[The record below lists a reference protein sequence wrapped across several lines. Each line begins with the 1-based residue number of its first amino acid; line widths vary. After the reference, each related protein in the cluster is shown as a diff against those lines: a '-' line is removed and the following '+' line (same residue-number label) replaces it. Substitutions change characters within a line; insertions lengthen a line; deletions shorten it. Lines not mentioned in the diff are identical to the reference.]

1 MAVSIVAPP
10 ATGTPNTVS
19 RAALVTGAG
28 KRIGRGI
35 ALGMARAGWDVA
47 VHFGQ
52 SSADA
57 DETVRQVQA
66 LGRRAQAF
74 NADLDSESQT
84 RSMFE
89 AAATTFPDLSCV
101 VNNASRF
108 EPDTPATFSFATLDH
123 HLRPNLAAPVLLAQL
138 LHASLAPSSLTPS
151 SLEASHPAVPGVV
164 INLLDQKLDNPNPDF
179 FSYTLTKA
187 GLLAA
192 THIMA
197 MAFAPVLR
205 VAGVSPGIT
214 LKSGDQSDEGFTAAH
229 ARTPLGRSSRL
240 SDVVDAVV
248 YLADASAITGVNL
261 IVDGGQHLLPL
272 ARDVMYLTPDR
283 L

>member
-1 MAVSIVAPP
+1 MAVSIVMPP

-74 NADLDSESQT
+74 NADLDNESQT

-108 EPDTPATFSFATLDH
+108 EPDTPATFSFAALDH

-138 LHASLAPSSLTPS
+138 LHASLAPAH
-151 SLEASHPAVPGVV
+151 ASHPAPEHPPVPGVV

>member
-1 MAVSIVAPP
+1 M
-10 ATGTPNTVS
+10 GTPNAIS

-35 ALGMARAGWDVA
+35 ALGLARAGWDIA

-52 SSADA
+52 STADA
-57 DETVRQVQA
+57 HETVRQVQA

-74 NADLDSESQT
+74 GADLASESQT

-89 AAATTFPDLSCV
+89 AAATAFPDLSCL

-108 EPDTPATFSFATLDH
+108 EPDTPATISFAALDG
-123 HLRPNLAAPVLLAQL
+123 HLRPNLAAPVVLAQL
-138 LHASLAPSSLTPS
+138 LHARLAP
-151 SLEASHPAVPGVV
+151 AHPDPAPPATPGVV

-192 THIMA
+192 NHIMA
-197 MAFAPVLR
+197 MAFAPDPDLFIR
-205 VAGVSPGIT
+205 TGGEMRISNFLLWQTAYSELFFTECLWPDFGLAEMDAAFAAYARRDRRFGT
-214 LKSGDQSDEGFTAAH
+214 L
-229 ARTPLGRSSRL
+229 RSSSSSAEGYRL
-240 SDVVDAVV
+240 
-248 YLADASAITGVNL
+248 
-261 IVDGGQHLLPL
+261 P
-272 ARDVMYLTPDR
+272 R
-283 L
+283 

>member
-10 ATGTPNTVS
+10 ATGTPNAVS

-35 ALGMARAGWDVA
+35 ALGMARAGWDIA

-74 NADLDSESQT
+74 GADLDSESQT

-89 AAATTFPDLSCV
+89 AAAAAFPDLSCV

-108 EPDTPATFSFATLDH
+108 EPDTPATFSFASLDS

-138 LHASLAPSSLTPS
+138 LHARLTPS
-151 SLEASHPAVPGVV
+151 NPAVPGVV

-214 LKSGDQSDEGFTAAH
+214 LKSGDQSDEGFAAAH
-229 ARTPLGRSSRL
+229 TRTPLGRSSSL

-248 YLADASAITGVNL
+248 YLTDANAITGVNL
-261 IVDGGQHLLPL
+261 LVDGGQHLLPL

>member
-10 ATGTPNTVS
+10 GTGTPNTVP

-47 VHFGQ
+47 VHFGR

-74 NADLDSESQT
+74 GADLESESQT

-89 AAATTFPDLSCV
+89 AAAAAFPALSCV

-108 EPDTPATFSFATLDH
+108 EPDTPATFSFAALDH

-138 LHASLAPSSLTPS
+138 LHARLAPAH
-151 SLEASHPAVPGVV
+151 ASPPAPEHPPVAGVV

-214 LKSGDQSDEGFTAAH
+214 LKSGDQSDEGFAAAH
-229 ARTPLGRSSRL
+229 TKTPLGRSSRL

-261 IVDGGQHLLPL
+261 LVDGGQHLLPL

>member
-1 MAVSIVAPP
+1 MAVSIVEPP
-10 ATGTPNTVS
+10 ATGTPNALS
-19 RAALVTGAG
+19 RAALVTGAA

-35 ALGMARAGWDVA
+35 ALGLARAGWDIA

-74 NADLDSESQT
+74 GADLASESQT

-89 AAATTFPDLSCV
+89 AAATAFPDLSCL

-108 EPDTPATFSFATLDH
+108 EPDTPATISFAALDG
-123 HLRPNLAAPVLLAQL
+123 HLRPNLAAPVVLAQL
-138 LHASLAPSSLTPS
+138 LHARLAPAQPDR
-151 SLEASHPAVPGVV
+151 AQPATPGVV

-214 LKSGDQSDEGFTAAH
+214 LKSGDQSDEGFAAAH
-229 ARTPLGRSSRL
+229 TRTPLGRSSRL

-248 YLADASAITGVNL
+248 YLTDASAITGVNL
-261 IVDGGQHLLPL
+261 LVDGGQHLLPL

>member
-10 ATGTPNTVS
+10 GTGTPNTVP

-47 VHFGQ
+47 VHFGR

-74 NADLDSESQT
+74 GADLESESQT

-89 AAATTFPDLSCV
+89 AAAAAFPALSCV

-108 EPDTPATFSFATLDH
+108 EPDTPATFSFAALDH

-138 LHASLAPSSLTPS
+138 LHARLAPAH
-151 SLEASHPAVPGVV
+151 ASPPAPEHPPVAGVV

-205 VAGVSPGIT
+205 VAGVLKRADPELPEEAVLMRALRDFNTPKIPAQDIPIFMRLIADLFPGME
-214 LKSGDQSDEGFTAAH
+214 LAPKGNAELHRVCAEVCRMPS
-229 ARTPLGRSSRL
+229 RGRYPS
-240 SDVVDAVV
+240 
-248 YLADASAITGVNL
+248 
-261 IVDGGQHLLPL
+261 
-272 ARDVMYLTPDR
+272 
-283 L
+283 